1 MSDLDPRIRDLRIG
15 TFRYDTTEALFDG
28 SVTVGGVRGTTMSTA
43 ATLPEIF
50 ERMARG
56 DGVDVSEFG
65 MTFLLRALDQGA
77 PFVAIPA
84 FPVRVF
90 RHSCVFVNTDSG
102 IAGPA
107 DLVGKTIGEFGVYG
121 QDPGVWVKGILAD
134 EYGFRPERNRW
145 VIGGLEHPS
154 PPFAFTS
161 HPHPDDLDITA
172 APEGKTLSA
181 MLDAGE
187 IDALFTANVPQP
199 FLDGSPHVARLFGD
213 YESLER
219 DYYRRTG
226 NFPIMH
232 TVVVRRELLETHPGL
247 ARAIYT
253 AFCDA
258 KEAGAK
264 RYRQFRR
271 LYETP
276 VMLPWVNA
284 LMEKNDR
291 LFGED
296 WWPYGVS
303 ANWTALDTFLRYH
316 HEQGLS
322 PRRWTVE
329 EIIAPDLL
337 DT

>member
-1 MSDLDPRIRDLRIG
+1 MGELDLRIG
-15 TFRYDTTEALFDG
+15 SFRYDNTEALFEG
-28 SVTVGGVRGTTMSTA
+28 SVTVDGVRSTTMSTA
-43 ATLPEIF
+43 ATLPTIF

-56 DGVDVSEFG
+56 EDVDVSEFG
-65 MTFLLRALDQGA
+65 LTFFLRALDQGV
-77 PFVAIPA
+77 PFVASPA

-90 RHSCVFVNTDSG
+90 RHSAVFVNTGSG
-102 IAGPA
+102 ITEPA

-121 QDPGVWVKGILAD
+121 QDPGVWIKGILAD

-145 VIGGLEHPS
+145 VIGGLDHPA
-154 PPFAFTS
+154 PPFEFTS
-161 HPHPDDLDITA
+161 HPHPDGLDITTV
-172 APEGKTLSA
+172 PEGKTLSG
-181 MLDAGE
+181 MLDSGE

-199 FLDGSPHVARLFGD
+199 FLDGSPNISRLFPD
-213 YESLER
+213 YEPLER

-232 TVVVRRELLETHPGL
+232 TVVARRELLETNPGL
-247 ARAIYT
+247 ARAIYA
-253 AFCDA
+253 AFYDA
-258 KEAGAK
+258 KEAGAE
-264 RYRQFRR
+264 RYRKFRR
-271 LYETP
+271 LYEAP

-284 LMEKNDR
+284 LIEENDR
-291 LFGED
+291 LFGRD

-303 ANWTALDTFLRYH
+303 ANWTELDTFLRYH

-322 PRRWTVE
+322 TRRWTVE

>member
-1 MSDLDPRIRDLRIG
+1 MDDLDLRIG
-15 TFRYDTTEALFDG
+15 AFRYDTTQALFDG
-28 SVTVGGVRGTTMSTA
+28 SVTVAGVGRTTMSTA

-50 ERMARG
+50 ERIARG

-65 MTFLLRALDQGA
+65 LTFLLRALDQGV

-84 FPVRVF
+84 FPCRVF
-90 RHSCVFVNTDSG
+90 RHSCVFVNPGSG
-102 IAGPA
+102 IAEPA

-121 QDPGVWVKGILAD
+121 QDSGVWAKGILAD

-145 VIGGLEHPS
+145 VIGGLEHPAT
-154 PPFAFTS
+154 PFTFTS
-161 HPHPDDLDITA
+161 HPHPDDLDITT
-172 APEGKTLSA
+172 APDGTTLSA

-199 FLDGSPHVARLFGD
+199 FLDHSPHIARLFPD
-213 YESLER
+213 YEPVER
-219 DYYRRTG
+219 DYYQRTG

-232 TVVVRRELLETHPGL
+232 TVVARKELLDSHPGL
-247 ARAIYT
+247 AHAIYT

-258 KEAGAK
+258 KETAAR

-271 LYETP
+271 LYQAP
-276 VMLPWVNA
+276 VMLPWANA
-284 LMEKNDR
+284 LMENNDR
-291 LFGED
+291 LLGED

-303 ANWTALDTFLRYH
+303 ANWTTLDTFLRYH

-322 PRRWTVE
+322 ARRWTVE